1 MRRHAATVEQVTDE
15 EGEAIDSAL
24 SYLSMREI
32 HDSHSEHCY
41 AEHFID
47 NGGRRTHPKGRK
59 ARR

>member
-1 MRRHAATVEQVTDE
+1 MEQVTDE